1 MNSYI
6 DYANLDKNAT
16 LRDIENL
23 CDEAMQKHY
32 ASVYVY
38 PYYIALAHNLL
49 KNSTVQVA
57 TVING
62 LNTKAV
68 KVYEAIDAIE
78 NGADEID
85 LSINISAVKNKDYDY
100 VKEEI
105 EEVRDAID
113 GKTITLLIDSN
124 LLTKEEIDRIVS
136 ISHYYQKIGYKV
148 YTDLS
153 IKEIFKGKLT
163 VFVGQ
168 SGAGKSTL
176 LNKLDHTLNLQ
187 TGEVSVALGRGRHT
201 TRHVELIGLLDGLI
215 ADTPGF
221 SKIDFNEMSK
231 SDIRDN
237 FIEFNKYRE
246 KCEYKDCMHH
256 TEVNCEVK
264 RQVEI
269 NNILLSR
276 YNNYL
281 KFIGVKNEE

>member
-124 LLTKEEIDRIVS
+124 LLTKEEII
-136 ISHYYQKIGYKV
+136 KV
-148 YTDLS
+148 V
-153 IKEIFKGKLT
+153 EIC
-163 VFVGQ
+163 
-168 SGAGKSTL
+168 
-176 LNKLDHTLNLQ
+176 
-187 TGEVSVALGRGRHT
+187 
-201 TRHVELIGLLDGLI
+201 
-215 ADTPGF
+215 
-221 SKIDFNEMSK
+221 NETY
-231 SDIRDN
+231 IN
-237 FIEFNKYRE
+237 FIKINNSNIDIINLINNHKNEILEISVRNTNPKEDIDKLISFGVSRIEITQNNKYSSN
-246 KCEYKDCMHH
+246 KTCECGCMQGN
-256 TEVNCEVK
+256 ECNCE
-264 RQVEI
+264 
-269 NNILLSR
+269 
-276 YNNYL
+276 
-281 KFIGVKNEE
+281 GDCHCEECKCTKDGCE